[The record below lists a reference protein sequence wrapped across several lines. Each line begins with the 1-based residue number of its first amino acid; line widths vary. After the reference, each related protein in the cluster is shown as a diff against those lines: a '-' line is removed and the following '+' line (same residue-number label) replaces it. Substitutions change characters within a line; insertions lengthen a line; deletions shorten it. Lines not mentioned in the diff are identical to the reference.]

1 VGFKREWDVRQMFT
15 VEFVTRWIACPIA
28 LGVLLSCGSSSPDNF
43 NGTWRWTEQGIPLY
57 TKVTVNITQN
67 GSEVNGVS
75 VENNAFQ
82 QCTVSGTVNGHVFE
96 GSFAAPC
103 NQSFTVTLSPDKG
116 HLQGML
122 MGKNAG
128 VVVTATLLPS
138 A

>member
-1 VGFKREWDVRQMFT
+1 
-15 VEFVTRWIACPIA
+15 
-28 LGVLLSCGSSSPDNF
+28 
-43 NGTWRWTEQGIPLY
+43 
-57 TKVTVNITQN
+57 
-67 GSEVNGVS
+67 

-122 MGKNAG
+122 MGTNAG